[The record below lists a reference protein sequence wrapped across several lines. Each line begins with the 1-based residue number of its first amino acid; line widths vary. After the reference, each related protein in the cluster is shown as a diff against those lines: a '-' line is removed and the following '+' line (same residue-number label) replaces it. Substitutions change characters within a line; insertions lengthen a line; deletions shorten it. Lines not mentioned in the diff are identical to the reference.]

1 MRTLRTYSL
10 NYFPIYHIAMLTIV
24 IMLYIISL
32 KVKVLV
38 AQACPAVC
46 NPMDSSLPGS
56 SVHGI
61 SQARILE
68 LGSHSV
74 LQGIFLTQRWNPDLL
89 CRQTVYHLSHPQ
101 YNLSDNCK
109 FVSFDHFLSC
119 PPSPTSH
126 FWSPVSDLFFNEF
139 GLCVCVCVCVCVCL
153 DSTCK

>member
-24 IMLYIISL
+24 IMYIISL

-46 NPMDSSLPGS
+46 NPVDSSLPGS

-68 LGSHSV
+68 LGSHSL
-74 LQGIFLTQRWNPDLL
+74 LQGIFPSQRSNVDLPCCKQFL
-89 CRQTVYHLSHPQ
+89 YRLSHQ
-101 YNLSDNCK
+101 GS
-109 FVSFDHFLSC
+109 
-119 PPSPTSH
+119 PPLPLEALLIH
-126 FWSPVSDLFFNEF
+126 CF
-139 GLCVCVCVCVCVCL
+139 
-153 DSTCK
+153 

>member
-1 MRTLRTYSL
+1 MRTVRAYSL

-46 NPMDSSLPGS
+46 NPMDSSLLGS

-74 LQGIFLTQRWNPDLL
+74 LQGIFLTQRRNPDLL
-89 CRQTVYHLSHPQ
+89 CRQTVYHLSHPL
-101 YNLSDNCK
+101 YT
-109 FVSFDHFLSC
+109 FI
-119 PPSPTSH
+119 
-126 FWSPVSDLFFNEF
+126 
-139 GLCVCVCVCVCVCL
+139 
-153 DSTCK
+153 